1 MEQLRYINIIVI
13 TVIIVMEELKQTF
26 LLRAGVLILD
36 TARAEYIAGIMRH
49 LLGELVR
56 LYTRNIRCNKQFRS
70 CALPFSDRVNV
81 VCNFPKVVRNSFQ
94 RLLFCGFFLIQ
105 RPDAVFFA
113 DMQHFLVHITSN
125 YTNCRGFTHALTMH
139 KPCRI
144 CYAHDACRTGDLIV
158 GV

>member
-26 LLRAGVLILD
+26 LLCSGILIFD
-36 TARAEYIAGIMRH
+36 TTRAEHIAGIMRH
-49 LLGELVR
+49 LPGELVR
-56 LYTRNIRCNKQFRS
+56 LHIRNIRCNKQFRG
-70 CALPFSDRVNV
+70 CALPFSNRVNV

-94 RLLFCGFFLIQ
+94 RLLFCGLFLIQ

-113 DMQHFLVHITSN
+113 DMQHFLVHIASN
-125 YTNCRGFTHALTMH
+125 YTNCRSFTHALTMH

-144 CYAHDACRTGDLIV
+144 RHTHNAR
-158 GV
+158 

>member
-13 TVIIVMEELKQTF
+13 TVSIVMEELKQTF
-26 LLRAGVLILD
+26 LLRAGALILD

-49 LLGELVR
+49 LPGELVR
-56 LYTRNIRCNKQFRS
+56 LYIRNIRCNKQFRS
-70 CALPFSDRVNV
+70 CALPFSNGVNV
-81 VCNFPKVVRNSFQ
+81 VCNFPKVVSNSFL
-94 RLLFCGFFLIQ
+94 RLLFCGSFLIQ

-144 CYAHDACRTGDLIV
+144 CHTHNAG
-158 GV
+158 

>member
-13 TVIIVMEELKQTF
+13 TVIIVMEELKQTL
-26 LLRAGVLILD
+26 LLRAGVLVFD
-36 TARAEYIAGIMRH
+36 AARTEHVVSIMSH
-49 LLGELVR
+49 LPCKLVR
-56 LYTRNIRCNKQFRS
+56 LHIRNVRCNKQFRS
-70 CALPFSDRVNV
+70 CTLPFSNRVNV

-113 DMQHFLVHITSN
+113 DMQHFLVHIASN

-139 KPCRI
+139 EPCRI
-144 CYAHDACRTGDLIV
+144 RHTHNAG
-158 GV
+158 

>member
-49 LLGELVR
+49 LPGELVR
-56 LYTRNIRCNKQFRS
+56 LYIRNIRCNKQFRS
-70 CALPFSDRVNV
+70 CTLPFSDRVNV

-144 CYAHDACRTGDLIV
+144 RHTHNAG
-158 GV
+158 

>member
-36 TARAEYIAGIMRH
+36 TARAEYVAGIMSH
-49 LLGELVR
+49 LPGELVGFHI
-56 LYTRNIRCNKQFRS
+56 RNIRCNKQFRS

-113 DMQHFLVHITSN
+113 DMQHFLVHIASN

-139 KPCRI
+139 EPCRI
-144 CYAHDACRTGDLIV
+144 RHTHNAG
-158 GV
+158 